1 MAADVL
7 RRRGLLEHAGLRC
20 FWLPDQHAGRAFLS
34 AGAEHHAGPCPFG
47 AIWRLWLSGAGLLV
61 SGAALYSPTAALKR
75 RPDEAGFLEPQRR
88 TGADGL
94 HQPSAGRSEEHTSE
108 LQSLMRISYSV

>member
-7 RRRGLLEHAGLRC
+7 RRRGLLEHAGRRC

-75 RPDEAGFLEPQRR
+75 RPDEAGFLEPDRKSTSPNYSHYCASR
-88 TGADGL
+88 M
-94 HQPSAGRSEEHTSE
+94 PYSA
-108 LQSLMRISYSV
+108 